1 MEAVTPGDILDFTV
15 ISYDRKNGKIQWK
28 RSPRRRQPHE
38 GTHKD
43 GSWASNSPVTDGELI
58 WAYFGSNGLY
68 CLDMEGNLKWKK
80 DLGDMQTKLGFG
92 EGSSPALHGD
102 TLVITWDHEGQSFII
117 ALDKMTGEQLWKA
130 DRDEMTTWATP
141 LVVENN
147 GQAQVITN
155 GTSRIRSYDLRT
167 GDLLWESSGMTQN
180 VIPSPVFGDGLV
192 FLASGF
198 RGNALQAIRLASAKG
213 DVSGTDAIAWTYDRD
228 APYVPTPLLYKGL
241 LYFLKTNSNILSCL
255 DAQTGKVHYSKQRLD
270 GINGVYASPTA
281 VGDRVYILGRDGTAV
296 VLRPGPEFEVLA
308 VNELDDGFDASPAL
322 AGSEIFLRGRKH
334 LYCISEQ

>member
-1 MEAVTPGDILDFTV
+1 
-15 ISYDRKNGKIQWK
+15 
-28 RSPRRRQPHE
+28 
-38 GTHKD
+38 
-43 GSWASNSPVTDGELI
+43 
-58 WAYFGSNGLY
+58 
-68 CLDMEGNLKWKK
+68 MEGNLKWKK

-117 ALDKMTGEQLWKA
+117 ALDKMTGEQLWKV

-198 RGNALQAIRLASAKG
+198 RGNALQAIRLAAAKG